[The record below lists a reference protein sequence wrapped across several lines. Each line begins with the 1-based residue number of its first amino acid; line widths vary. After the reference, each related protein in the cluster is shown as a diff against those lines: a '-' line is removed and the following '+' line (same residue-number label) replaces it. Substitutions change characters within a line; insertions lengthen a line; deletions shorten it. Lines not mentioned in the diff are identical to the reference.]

1 MDEQVLA
8 TQKWLNKTYKDVSGY
23 EPVKENGQT
32 GWPTIYALREGLQH
46 EVGISPVAS
55 GFGEATEQGVSKV
68 IGKLKDGYSGNLVRL
83 IQGAFWAKGI
93 SPSAFDGK
101 YSKATTSAIEN
112 LQQQA
117 GITADGKMTVQLMK
131 ALFDMSAFGLVFGG
145 TEQVRKMQQYL
156 NGKYHKYF
164 GILPCDGIYQRDTNT
179 ALIYAL
185 QVEIGLAGSA
195 NGVYGPGTIAATPTL
210 KVGASGAVV
219 KLIQY
224 GLMVNGYYS
233 GTIDG
238 QLTTAVGNQIVA
250 FRKFMNLPP
259 YTSTADLTVI
269 KGLLTSNGNVNRDA
283 SAMDT
288 SKQLTASEVT
298 YLKSQGYNIIGR
310 YLTGSVGVGADKRNK
325 YLTRTELHNIVS
337 AGMSVFPIYQDGG
350 ADISYF
356 TANQGME
363 DANLAGQAAR
373 SLGIPSGATI
383 YFAAD
388 LDVEDG
394 NIDGTI
400 IPYIKAVTNQ
410 LAGYKVGIYG
420 TRNVCSRAY
429 AAGAVASAFVADMS
443 TGFSGNLGF
452 PMPKVWAFDQFV
464 EFTLGGI
471 PIDNLGTSGRDNGI
485 KSINNTISAKEALH
499 KVIDNA
505 SITLD
510 GPSVVIVNGG
520 GLHVTAQATS
530 TVNSADGNHSIQITN
545 GHFDS
550 VSVRKVLKTFG
561 VNLSSDSFE
570 KVLDAAISGS
580 GIDLSADLMDGELH
594 VLTVNSD
601 GSELVLELIVKEL
614 KNEILDAEFGIKLNV
629 KINMNSLSGKVKQVY
644 NAIEKVA
651 ESVVNPDNDPALNYA
666 VTFVTITFLVFIMI
680 LTQGKAIA

>member
-1 MDEQVLA
+1 MNQS
-8 TQKWLNKTYKDVSGY
+8 KKM
-23 EPVKENGQT
+23 VKQG
-32 GWPTIYALREGLQH
+32 GLLYYALREGLQH

-101 YSKATTSAIEN
+101 YSKATTNAIEN

-131 ALFDMSAFGLVFGG
+131 ALFDMSAFGLVLGG

-156 NGKYHKYF
+156 NGNYHKYF

-337 AGMSVFPIYQDGG
+337 AGLSVFPIYQDGG

-356 TANQGME
+356 TANQGMK

-373 SLGIPSGATI
+373 SLGIPSGTTI

-400 IPYIKAVTNQ
+400 IPYIKAVANQ

-429 AAGAVASAFVADMS
+429 AAGAVTSAFVADMS

-471 PIDNLGTSGRDNGI
+471 PIDNLGTSGRDDGI
-485 KSINNTISAKEALH
+485 KTVNSSITAQQALR
-499 KVIDNA
+499 KIIGATD
-505 SITLD
+505 ITLD
-510 GPSVVIVNGG
+510 GPKVTIVNSKV
-520 GLHVTAQATS
+520 LTVVANATS
-530 TVNSADGNHSIQITN
+530 HVNTTTGSHIVEINNGHINSVSLVNVLKSMGLNISSTVMDVVVSKVGLKLSGEIADGQLRIS
-545 GHFDS
+545 
-550 VSVRKVLKTFG
+550 
-561 VNLSSDSFE
+561 
-570 KVLDAAISGS
+570 KVLDGGQNI
-580 GIDLSADLMDGELH
+580 EF
-594 VLTVNSD
+594 
-601 GSELVLELIVKEL
+601 ELVITSLNNDV
-614 KNEILDAEFGIKLNV
+614 LDTEFGINFEVNLHTKEFKEELKETLV
-629 KINMNSLSGKVKQVY
+629 KALEVAGGVA
-644 NAIEKVA
+644 AIGI
-651 ESVVNPDNDPALNYA
+651 ALA
-666 VTFVTITFLVFIMI
+666 LIATFAPELLPVIGISI
-680 LTQGKAIA
+680 